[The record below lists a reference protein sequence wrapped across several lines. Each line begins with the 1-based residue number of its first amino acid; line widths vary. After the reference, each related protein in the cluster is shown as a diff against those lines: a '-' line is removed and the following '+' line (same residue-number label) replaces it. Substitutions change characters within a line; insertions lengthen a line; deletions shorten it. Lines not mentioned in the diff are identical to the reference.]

1 MGFVVGVSDMVC
13 HRSAHGSPAPAVG
26 RVLACCFDGVVY
38 GLVVDKLPAAPGTSS
53 AESMFAA
60 TGGSVEVWLLTETEP
75 CIAWT
80 QSGDTVLVILP

>member
-1 MGFVVGVSDMVC
+1 MVC
-13 HRSAHGSPAPAVG
+13 HRSAHGSAVPAVG
-26 RVLACCFDGVVY
+26 RVLACCFDGEVY

-60 TGGSVEVWLLTETEP
+60 TGGSVEVWLMTETEP

-80 QSGDTVLVILP
+80 QGGDPVLVILP